1 MLGSD
6 IRRNYRRGLC
16 FAQGELL
23 PEAHGTEAMLSS
35 MTLPTRGATSDP
47 NYDCIQFTY
56 TIAGRQITYE
66 L

>member
-23 PEAHGTEAMLSS
+23 PEAHGTEANLSS
-35 MTLPTRGATSDP
+35 MILPTRGATSDP
-47 NYDCIQFTY
+47 NCGFIQFTY
-56 TIAGRQITYE
+56 TTSGRQITYE